1 MKIISIKTTIVAV
14 PHNEPEFISTGM
26 RKGVNEVLIEIE
38 TDEGI
43 TGLGECIAT
52 SAPVIEAG
60 VKSCIPLLLGRDPRN
75 IEGIVNNLRH
85 VGNWHYFDK
94 VGNVVLAGIETALW
108 DIFGKLTGQP
118 LYFLLGGLVREQ
130 IPMMYY
136 LLRFNI
142 EEMVRR
148 AQKAIADGYKT
159 IYFKVGQEDLR
170 ADIEAVEAV
179 RAAVGGGVQVRIDAN
194 EMWTAGTAI
203 RFIKQIEKYDV
214 EWVEQP
220 CLSKNIDELA
230 YIRRSV
236 NTPIAA
242 DQSSWTFYDVRQV
255 LQKQA
260 ADVVVIDQYHVGG
273 LLAYKKC
280 AALAEAYGI
289 PLSHHSFGDLG
300 VGFTAALHVIA
311 STPGFLYANQSFL
324 TIHQEDIIQGGLP
337 KVVGGYV
344 QIPHGPGLGV
354 ALDAERVAIAAER
367 YQRDGAYAVRE
378 AHSDRVTF
386 VPMI

>member
-1 MKIISIKTTIVAV
+1 MKIIGIKTTIVAV
-14 PHNEPEFISTGM
+14 PHNEPEFMSTGM
-26 RKGVNEVLIEIE
+26 RRGVNEVLVEIE

-52 SAPVIEAG
+52 CAPVIEAG
-60 VKSCIPLLLGRDPRN
+60 VNFCKPLLLGRDPRN

-108 DIFGKLTGQP
+108 DIFGRFTGQP

-130 IPMMYY
+130 IPLMYY
-136 LLRFNI
+136 LFRFDI
-142 EEMVRR
+142 QEMVRR
-148 AQKAIADGYKT
+148 AKKAVGEGYKT
-159 IYFKVGQEDLR
+159 VYFKVGQQDLS
-170 ADIEAVEAV
+170 ADAEAVEAV
-179 RAAVGGGVQVRIDAN
+179 RAAVGTGVQVRIDAN
-194 EMWTAGTAI
+194 EMWTVGTAI

-230 YIRRSV
+230 HIRRSV
-236 NTPIAA
+236 NTPIGA
-242 DQSSWTFYDVRQV
+242 DQSAWTFYDVRQV

-260 ADVVVIDQYHVGG
+260 ADVLIIDQYQVGG

-289 PLSHHSFGDLG
+289 PLNHHSFGDLG
-300 VGFTAALHVIA
+300 VGFAAALHVIA

-324 TIHQEDIIQGGLP
+324 TIHEDDIIQGGLP
-337 KVVGGYV
+337 KVVDGCV
-344 QIPHGPGLGV
+344 QVPHGPGLGV
-354 ALDAERVAIAAER
+354 ELDAERVAQAAER
-367 YQRDGAYAVRE
+367 YQREGAYAVRE